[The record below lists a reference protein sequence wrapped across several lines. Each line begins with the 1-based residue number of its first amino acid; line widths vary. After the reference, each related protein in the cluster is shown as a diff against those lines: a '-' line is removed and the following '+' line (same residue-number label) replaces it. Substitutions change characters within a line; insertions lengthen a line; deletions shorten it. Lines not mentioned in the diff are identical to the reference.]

1 MYRILVIVPFPMA
14 EEQLALRRAQAAK
27 AGLPPGVE
35 LVFRPVRAAPANY
48 SSAADSALAEI
59 GIIAAGAQAGDDGF
73 DAVCIDTMS
82 DSGMA
87 ALRAMLPIP
96 VVGPGRVSML
106 TAAMLGQRFTILM
119 MWDRW
124 RHLYTKTLAET
135 GLGHRCA
142 SMRDIGMTPD
152 NRQLLA
158 GKEDAVFPR
167 LLAAARAAVEE
178 DGAEVILL
186 GSTTMH
192 QAHDYLAERLP
203 VPVIDPGPLC
213 YRTALTLLSLGLSH
227 APAAYPAPLA
237 PLPGMFAAMA
247 AAGRPK

>member
-1 MYRILVIVPFPMA
+1 MYRILVIVPFPMP

-27 AGLPPGVE
+27 AGLPSGVD
-35 LVFRPVRAAPANY
+35 LAFRPVRAAPANY

-59 GIIAAGAQAGDDGF
+59 GIVAAGATAGEEGF
-73 DAVCIDTMS
+73 NAVCIDTMS

-87 ALRAMLPIP
+87 ALRALLPIP

-106 TAAMLGQRFTILM
+106 TAAMLGDRFSILM

-124 RHLYTKTLAET
+124 RHLYTKALTET
-135 GLGHRCA
+135 GLGQRCV
-142 SMRDIGMTPD
+142 SMRDIGMAPD
-152 NRQLLA
+152 NRRLLA
-158 GKEDAVFPR
+158 GKEAEVFPR
-167 LLAAARAAVEE
+167 LLAAARATIEE

-227 APAAYPAPLA
+227 SRAAYPAPLA

-247 AAGRPK
+247 ATARPK